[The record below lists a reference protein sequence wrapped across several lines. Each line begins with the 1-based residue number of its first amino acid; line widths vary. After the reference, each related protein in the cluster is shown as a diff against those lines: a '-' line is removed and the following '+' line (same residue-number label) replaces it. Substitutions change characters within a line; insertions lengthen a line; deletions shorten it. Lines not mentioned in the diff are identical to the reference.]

1 MIAAL
6 LLACA
11 YPEEQFQTD
20 YDAAFCDWQADCE
33 DYFTYEECVQEAEDE
48 PWEGTDCA
56 YDEEQAQDCVEQME
70 WMPCA
75 EGSPEFPLACSRV
88 WDC

>member
-1 MIAAL
+1 MTVL
-6 LLACA
+6 VFLACA
-11 YPEEQFQTD
+11 PYTEDAFQTD

-48 PWEGTDCA
+48 PWEGRGCA
-56 YDEEQAQDCVEQME
+56 YDEESAQDCVEQME
-70 WMPCA
+70 LMPC
-75 EGSPEFPLACSRV
+75 GGDPEFPTACSTV